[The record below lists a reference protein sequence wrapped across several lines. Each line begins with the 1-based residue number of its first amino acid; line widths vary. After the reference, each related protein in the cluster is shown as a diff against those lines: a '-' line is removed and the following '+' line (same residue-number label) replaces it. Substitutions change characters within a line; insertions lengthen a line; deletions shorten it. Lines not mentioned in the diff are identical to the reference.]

1 MHFIKA
7 INSSDSYKSKINY
20 RTMKTTLL
28 FIILFFSITSVFGN
42 FSLKVGD
49 PRNSWET
56 YQGTIEEAS
65 LTVAPKGLFMEYGLT
80 LEFSSKGTK
89 WTNLSDTLEVTLDF
103 DLPEYAMITDSWLW
117 FGEDT
122 IKAVILDR
130 WTASSIYESIVNR
143 RRDPSVL
150 YKQSATQ
157 YQLRVFPMAG
167 NETRKVKITYLV
179 PVLWGKTN
187 VAATLPIS
195 VLKTSKTL
203 PTKLTVYTLEKE
215 PWKNPSVL
223 NDETLVFENITD
235 EIYGNCKMVEIPSSK
250 FSNNLKISFDTPLQ
264 NGFYFS
270 KFQTGFEG
278 YYQLAVSPSYFLNST
293 VAKKVA
299 ILVDYDASNSE
310 LKSFE
315 ILNILKEE
323 MQNNLNS
330 TDSFNLIFSN
340 LNILRHSEKWVQ
352 ATNENIESAFQILN
366 NDLSDYSNLSSL
378 LVNGIDFINKNGND
392 GKILLVS
399 NSSQYYD
406 YQVANQLIDDL
417 LALMTTKIPI
427 HITDYQTLN
436 YRYYYTDQFSYY
448 GNSYFYA
455 NLAKLTA
462 GSHQSL
468 SNEMPVNELFG
479 SAFKYLQGSINS
491 FDFHTSTQ
499 NGFCYSRYFLN
510 KDENVAYLNEMIL
523 QVGKFKGTLPFE
535 IDFSGEYNGEI
546 FSEKIEIA
554 DVPALVNDS
563 VIQKIWAGTFI
574 KSMEKDYSSN
584 DIVAEII
591 DESIN
596 NRILSLYTSFLCL
609 EDTSKWCLT
618 CLPNEF
624 RNDWSDGPI
633 MVGIDDPGVL
643 ADTVSVYPNP
653 FAEHVNIEVQLAEL
667 SEMQDLS
674 VYDLKGSL
682 IYKFDKNIINSES
695 KKTISWNGQTQNGTK
710 LKPGIYLLVFKTAKT
725 SKTIKLVKQ

>member
-1 MHFIKA
+1 
-7 INSSDSYKSKINY
+7 
-20 RTMKTTLL
+20 MKTILL
-28 FIILFFSITSVFGN
+28 FIVLIFSITSVFGN
-42 FSLKVGD
+42 FSLRVGD

-56 YQGTIEEAS
+56 YPGTIEEAS

-89 WTNLSDTLEVTLDF
+89 WTNVKDTLEVTLDF
-103 DLPEYAMITDSWLW
+103 ALPENAMITDSWLW
-117 FGEDT
+117 FGKDT

-143 RRDPSVL
+143 RRDPSIL

-167 NETRKVKITYLV
+167 NETRKVKITYMI
-179 PVLWGKTN
+179 PVNWNKTN
-187 VAATLPIS
+187 IAAALPLSI
-195 VLKTSKTL
+195 LKTSATI
-203 PTKLTVYTLEKE
+203 PSKLTVYTWENE
-215 PWKNPSVL
+215 QWKNPAII
-223 NDETLVFENITD
+223 NDESLLFKSIVDEN
-235 EIYGNCKMVEIPSSK
+235 YGDCKMVEIPSSK
-250 FSNNLKISFDTPLQ
+250 FSNILKIAFDTPLK
-264 NGFYFS
+264 NGYYFS
-270 KFQTGFEG
+270 KYQSDNEGF
-278 YYQLAVSPSYFLNST
+278 YQLALSPASFLNSS
-293 VAKKVA
+293 ASKKVTV
-299 ILVDYDASNSE
+299 LVDYDASNSE
-310 LKSFE
+310 LKSKE
-315 ILNILKEE
+315 ILDILKDE
-323 MQNNLNS
+323 MQNNLS
-330 TDSFNLIFSN
+330 SSDSFNLIFSN
-340 LNILRHSEKWVQ
+340 LNILLHSKKWVQ
-352 ATNENIESAFQILN
+352 ATHENIESAFQVLN
-366 NDLSDYSNLSSL
+366 NNLSDYSNLAAL
-378 LVNGIDFINKNGND
+378 LAKGIEFINENGND

-406 YQVANQLIDDL
+406 YEVANKLIDDL
-417 LALMTTKIPI
+417 LTLMTKKIPI

-436 YRYYYTDQFSYY
+436 YRYYYTDQFQYL
-448 GNSYFYA
+448 GNGYFYS

-468 SNEMPVNELFG
+468 ANGITVPELFG

-491 FDFHTSTQ
+491 FEFHTSTK

-523 QVGKFKGTLPFE
+523 QVGKFKGSLPFE
-535 IDFSGEYNGEI
+535 INFSGEYNKEI

-554 DVPALVNDS
+554 ENAALKNDS
-563 VIQKIWAGTFI
+563 AIQKIWAGTFI

-618 CLPNEF
+618 CLPDQF
-624 RNDWSDGPI
+624 RNEWTDGPI
-633 MVGIDDPGVL
+633 FTTDITDFNTKS
-643 ADTVSVYPNP
+643 DTVSVYPNP
-653 FAEHVNIEVQLAEL
+653 FTGHLNIEIQLADL
-667 SEMQDLS
+667 SKLQDLS
-674 VYDLKGSL
+674 VFDLKGSL
-682 IYKFDKNIINSES
+682 IYKFDKNQIKSGTS
-695 KKTISWNGQTQNGTK
+695 KTITWNGQTQNGAT

>member
-1 MHFIKA
+1 
-7 INSSDSYKSKINY
+7 
-20 RTMKTTLL
+20 MKTTLL
-28 FIILFFSITSVFGN
+28 FTVLFFSITSVFGN
-42 FSLKVGD
+42 FSLRVGD

-56 YQGTIEEAS
+56 YQGTIENAS
-65 LTVAPKGLFMEYGLT
+65 LTVAPKGLFMEYGLI

-89 WTNLSDTLEVTLDF
+89 WTNVLDTLEVTLNF
-103 DLPEYAMITDSWLW
+103 DLPENAMITDSWLW

-157 YQLRVFPMAG
+157 YELRVFPMAG

-179 PVLWGKTN
+179 PVSWNKTN
-187 VAATLPIS
+187 ISAELPISILKTSATLPS
-195 VLKTSKTL
+195 E
-203 PTKLTVYTLEKE
+203 LTVYTWENEQGKD
-215 PWKNPSVL
+215 PVISS
-223 NDETLVFENITD
+223 DENLQFQKITD
-235 EIYGNCKMVEIPSSK
+235 ENYGECKMVEISSSK
-250 FSNNLKISFDTPLQ
+250 FSNNLKIAFDTPLK

-270 KFQTGFEG
+270 KFQSADEG
-278 YYQLAVSPSYFLNST
+278 YYQLALSPASFLNST
-293 VAKKVA
+293 ATKKVA
-299 ILVDYDASNSE
+299 VLVDFDASNTE
-310 LKSFE
+310 LKNTE
-315 ILNILKEE
+315 ILDILKEE
-323 MQNNLNS
+323 MQNNLS
-330 TDSFNLIFSN
+330 SKDSFNLIFSN

-352 ATNENIESAFQILN
+352 ATQENIESAFQILN
-366 NDLSDYSNLSSL
+366 NDLSDYSNLAAL
-378 LVNGIDFINKNGND
+378 LANGIEFINENGND
-392 GKILLVS
+392 AKILLVS

-417 LALMTTKIPI
+417 LKMMTTKIPI

-436 YRYYYTDQFSYY
+436 YRYYYTDQYLYY

-462 GSHQSL
+462 GSYQSL
-468 SNEMPVNELFG
+468 ENGKSVSELFG
-479 SAFKYLQGSINS
+479 SAFKYLQGSISS
-491 FDFHTSTQ
+491 FDFHTTTQ
-499 NGFCYSRYFLN
+499 NGFCFSRYYLN

-523 QVGKFKGTLPFE
+523 QVGKFKGSMPFE
-535 IDFSGEYNGEI
+535 IDFSGEFNNEI
-546 FSEKIEIA
+546 FSEKIDIA
-554 DVPALVNDS
+554 ENQALENDS
-563 VIQKIWAGTFI
+563 VIKKIWAGTFI

-591 DESIN
+591 DESIK

-624 RNDWSDGPI
+624 RNDWTDGP
-633 MVGIDDPGVL
+633 VTTVAEDFGKL

-653 FAEHVNIEVQLAEL
+653 FKEFLNIEVQINEL

-682 IYKFDKNIINSES
+682 IYKFDKNIINSGSRE
-695 KKTISWNGQTQNGTK
+695 TISWNGQTQNGTA

-725 SKTIKLVKQ
+725 SKTIKIVKQ

>member
-1 MHFIKA
+1 
-7 INSSDSYKSKINY
+7 
-20 RTMKTTLL
+20 MKTTLL
-28 FIILFFSITSVFGN
+28 FTVLFFSITSVFGN
-42 FSLKVGD
+42 FSLRVGD

-56 YQGTIEEAS
+56 YQGTIENAS
-65 LTVAPKGLFMEYGLT
+65 LTVAPKGLFMEYGLI

-89 WTNLSDTLEVTLDF
+89 WTNVKDTLEVTLNF
-103 DLPEYAMITDSWLW
+103 DLPENAMITDSWLW

-157 YQLRVFPMAG
+157 YELRVFPMAG
-167 NETRKVKITYLV
+167 SETRKVKITYLV
-179 PVLWGKTN
+179 PVSWNKTN
-187 VAATLPIS
+187 ISSELPISILKTSATLPS
-195 VLKTSKTL
+195 E
-203 PTKLTVYTLEKE
+203 LTVYTWENE
-215 PWKNPSVL
+215 QGKNPVIT
-223 NDETLVFENITD
+223 NDENLQFKNITD
-235 EIYGNCKMVEIPSSK
+235 VNYGECKSVEIPSSK
-250 FSNNLKISFDTPLQ
+250 FSSNLKIAFDTPLT
-264 NGFYFS
+264 NGVYFS
-270 KFQTGFEG
+270 KFSVADEG
-278 YYQLAVSPSYFLNST
+278 YYQLALSPASFLNST
-293 VAKKVA
+293 ATKKVA
-299 ILVDYDASNSE
+299 VLVDFEASNTE
-310 LKSFE
+310 LKNTE
-315 ILNILKEE
+315 ILDILKEE
-323 MQNNLNS
+323 MQNNLSSN
-330 TDSFNLIFSN
+330 DSFNLIFSN

-366 NDLSDYSNLSSL
+366 NDLSDYSNLAAL
-378 LVNGIDFINKNGND
+378 LANGIEFINENGND

-406 YQVANQLIDDL
+406 YQVANKLIDDL
-417 LALMTTKIPI
+417 LEMMTIKIPI

-436 YRYYYTDQFSYY
+436 YRYYYTDQFQYY

-462 GSHQSL
+462 GSYQSL
-468 SNEMPVNELFG
+468 ENGKSVSELFG

-491 FDFHTSTQ
+491 FDFHTTTQ
-499 NGFCYSRYFLN
+499 NGFCFSRYYLN

-523 QVGKFKGTLPFE
+523 QVGKFKGSMPFE
-535 IDFSGEYNGEI
+535 IDFSGEYNNEI

-554 DVPALVNDS
+554 ENQALENDS
-563 VIQKIWAGTFI
+563 VVKKIWAGTFI

-618 CLPNEF
+618 CLPDEF
-624 RNDWSDGPI
+624 RNDWTDGPI
-633 MVGIDDPGVL
+633 MVGIDNPGVL

-653 FAEHVNIEVQLAEL
+653 FKENLNIEVQINEL
-667 SEMQDLS
+667 SELKDLS

-682 IYKFDKNIINSES
+682 IYKFDKNTINSGS
-695 KKTISWNGQTQNGTK
+695 RKTIFWNGQTQNGTV
-710 LKPGIYLLVFKTAKT
+710 LKPGVYLLVFKTAKT
-725 SKTIKLVKQ
+725 SKTIKIVKQ

>member
-1 MHFIKA
+1 
-7 INSSDSYKSKINY
+7 
-20 RTMKTTLL
+20 MKTTLL
-28 FIILFFSITSVFGN
+28 FTVLFFSITSIFGN
-42 FSLKVGD
+42 FSLRVGD
-49 PRNSWET
+49 PRNSWQTE
-56 YQGTIEEAS
+56 QGTIEEAS

-89 WTNLSDTLEVTLDF
+89 WTNVKDTLEVTLDF
-103 DLPEYAMITDSWLW
+103 NLPENAMITDSWLW

-122 IKAVILDR
+122 IKALILDR
-130 WTASSIYESIVNR
+130 WTASSIYESIVKR

-179 PVLWGKTN
+179 PVNWNKTN
-187 VAATLPIS
+187 ITANLPLSILKTSATLPS
-195 VLKTSKTL
+195 
-203 PTKLTVYTLEKE
+203 KLTVYTWGNES
-215 PWKNPSVL
+215 WKNPVITS
-223 NDETLVFENITD
+223 DEELLFKKITD
-235 EIYGNCKMVEIPSSK
+235 KNYGECKMVEIPSST
-250 FSNNLKISFDTPLQ
+250 FSENLKIAFDTPLK
-264 NGFYFS
+264 NGYYFS
-270 KFQTGFEG
+270 KFQSEDEG
-278 YYQLAVSPSYFLNST
+278 YYQLALSPANFLNST
-293 VAKKVA
+293 VTKKVA
-299 ILVDYDASNSE
+299 VLVDYDASNSD
-310 LKSFE
+310 LKSAE
-315 ILNILKEE
+315 ILDILKDE
-323 MQNNLNS
+323 MKNNLNS

-340 LNILRHSEKWVQ
+340 LNILRHSDSWVK
-352 ATNENIESAFQILN
+352 ASPENIESAFQILN
-366 NDLSDYSNLSSL
+366 NNLSDYSNLSSL
-378 LVNGIDFINKNGND
+378 LVNGIDFVNNNGNN

-406 YQVANQLIDDL
+406 YQVANKLIDDL
-417 LALMTTKIPI
+417 LALMTLKIPI
-427 HITDYQTLN
+427 HISDYQTLN
-436 YRYYYTDQFSYY
+436 YRYYVTNQNQYF
-448 GNSYFYA
+448 GNGYFYS

-462 GSHQSL
+462 GSYQSL
-468 SNEMPVNELFG
+468 ESGKSVSELFG

-491 FDFHTSTQ
+491 FDFHTKTE
-499 NGFCYSRYFLN
+499 NGFCFSRYFLN

-535 IDFSGEYNGEI
+535 IDFSGEYNKEI
-546 FSEKIEIA
+546 FSEKIEIT
-554 DVPALVNDS
+554 DNPTLENDS
-563 VIQKIWAGTFI
+563 VIKKIWAGTFI

-618 CLPNEF
+618 CLPDQF
-624 RNDWSDGPI
+624 RNDWNDGP
-633 MVGIDDPGVL
+633 VLTAAEDFGKL

-653 FAEHVNIEVQLAEL
+653 FTNHVNIEVQLTDL

-682 IYKFDKNIINSES
+682 IYKFDKNVIKSGS
-695 KKTISWNGQTQNGTK
+695 KKTISWDGQTQNGST